1 MRILPIVLTSL
12 LHHSPSNNQLGSFPQ
27 LARLLWK
34 LELLECLNESETFG
48 VASRIT

>member
-1 MRILPIVLTSL
+1 MTSL
-12 LHHSPSNNQLGSFPQ
+12 FSTPPSNNQLGSFPQ

-48 VASRIT
+48 VRLLASLEF